1 MTAIVLAGVKG
12 GRLGRD
18 KTLEKVGGHTMLQR
32 VMDCITL
39 ICDEIIVVIAQG
51 QPRPSLSA
59 EANVVVDLYPGKGS
73 LGGIYTGL
81 VASGSF
87 HNLVVACDM
96 PFLNSSLLRYLNKVS
111 SGFDVIIPRDRGGK
125 LEPLH
130 AIYSK
135 NCIDPINRQL
145 QQGYLKIDGF
155 LEQVNVRYVEEA
167 ETNEFDPQRLSFFNI
182 NTPADLEKARAM
194 QKKVQRKDKSL

>member
-1 MTAIVLAGVKG
+1 MTSIVLAGGKG

-18 KTLEKVGGHTMLQR
+18 KTLERVGGRSMLRR
-32 VMDCITL
+32 VVDCLTL

-51 QPRPSLSA
+51 QPEPSLSA
-59 EANVVVDLYPGKGS
+59 EARVVVDLYPGKGS

-96 PFLNSSLLRYLNKVS
+96 PFLNPSLLRYLMKVS
-111 SGFDVIIPRDRGGK
+111 PGFDVIIPRDRVGR

-130 AIYSK
+130 ALYSK
-135 NCIDPINRQL
+135 NCIDPINQQI
-145 QQGYLKIDGF
+145 QQGDLKVDGF
-155 LEQVNVRYVEEA
+155 LGQVRVRYVEEA
-167 ETNEFDPQRLSFFNI
+167 EIDEFDPQHLSFFNI
-182 NTPADLEKARAM
+182 NTPADLEKAEALIKEVEEE
-194 QKKVQRKDKSL
+194 KKFL